1 MKIDF
6 TGKKVLVTGASRGIG
21 KQISEDL
28 ETLGAE
34 VIKLNSGKY
43 DFSNLDH
50 LCELAENLANTSP
63 IDVCINNAGINI
75 IDNFEEVKI
84 DDYEKIMRV
93 NTQAPFMIAQSLISG
108 MKENGYGRIVNVS
121 SIFGHCTKE
130 KRMAYT
136 TSKFALVG
144 MTKTMAV
151 ELAPHNILVNSVAPG
166 FTETELTTKILGEKG
181 IEEMSSKV
189 PMKRMA
195 TPKEISNVVLFLASE
210 ENTYLTGQN
219 IIVDGGFVNV

>member
-6 TGKKVLVTGASRGIG
+6 ANKKVLITGASRGIG

-28 ETLGAE
+28 ERLGAE
-34 VIKLNSGKY
+34 VIKLDSGKY

-50 LCELAENLANTSP
+50 LYDLVGDLVNNSP

-75 IDNFEEVKI
+75 IDNFEEIKI
-84 DDYEKIMRV
+84 DDYEMIMRV
-93 NTQAPFMIAQSLISG
+93 NAQAPFMITQSVVGG
-108 MKENGYGRIVNVS
+108 MRENGYGRIVNVS

-130 KRMAYT
+130 KRMSYT
-136 TSKFALVG
+136 ASKFALVG

-195 TPKEISNVVLFLASE
+195 QPKEISNVVLFLASE
-210 ENTYLTGQN
+210 KNTYLTGQN

>member
-1 MKIDF
+1 
-6 TGKKVLVTGASRGIG
+6 
-21 KQISEDL
+21 
-28 ETLGAE
+28 
-34 VIKLNSGKY
+34 
-43 DFSNLDH
+43 
-50 LCELAENLANTSP
+50 
-63 IDVCINNAGINI
+63 
-75 IDNFEEVKI
+75 
-84 DDYEKIMRV
+84 MRV
-93 NTQAPFMIAQSLISG
+93 NTQAPFMMAQSLISG

-151 ELAPHNILVNSVAPG
+151 ELAQHNILVNSVAPG

-189 PMKRMA
+189 HMKRME